1 MNNPQDTCSTALRS
15 KLLTHGLSLYSRVSL
30 QGSFVFE
37 SPVTVYSECVL
48 QNVSLGAYSY
58 VNACSRLC
66 TTAMGRYCSIGD
78 GVNIGLIRHELHGL
92 TTSPAVYDND
102 TFSFAVGRLP
112 LPYPSLSRGEP
123 LSVKITMGH
132 DVWVGAGVTIP
143 SEINIGTG
151 AVIGAASVVTHD
163 VPPYAIVA
171 GNPARLIRYRF
182 KEELIADLLGSQWWN
197 YDWPRLR
204 KTQSIP
210 MDDAAEFMSFFKALD
225 PSQLPVL
232 EPHYLSLK
240 VEGPERCSLSRVA
253 VKR

>member
-1 MNNPQDTCSTALRS
+1 MIPVNDTVSPVLRE
-15 KLLTHGLSLYSRVSL
+15 KLLSHGLSLRPHVAIEGTFLY
-30 QGSFVFE
+30 E
-37 SPVTVYSECVL
+37 SPVTVYSHCVL

-58 VNACSRLC
+58 VNAGTKLC
-66 TTAMGRYCSIGD
+66 TTYVGRYCSIGD
-78 GVNIGLIRHELHGL
+78 GVNMGLIRHEMQGL
-92 TTSPAVYDND
+92 TTSPAIYRDG
-102 TFSFAVGRLP
+102 TFSFVLGSLP
-112 LPYPSLSRGEP
+112 VPHPALTRHEPQTSRVRIGN
-123 LSVKITMGH
+123 
-132 DVWVGAGVTIP
+132 DVWVGAQVTIP
-143 SEINIGTG
+143 SEVTIGTG

-240 VEGPERCSLSRVA
+240 VEGPERCSLTRVA